1 MGEWHKMSLERANDG
16 QIIQGLGKPKRSK
29 LKISRRGITQFDS
42 HSLKTL
48 VTMWRTNP
56 VWRTEEATIVILQEK

>member
-1 MGEWHKMSLERANDG
+1 MGEWHKMSLERADDG
-16 QIIQGLGKPKRSK
+16 QIIQVLGKPKRSK
-29 LKISRRGITQFDS
+29 LKISSRGITQFDS

-56 VWRTEEATIVILQEK
+56 VWRTEEAAIVILQEK